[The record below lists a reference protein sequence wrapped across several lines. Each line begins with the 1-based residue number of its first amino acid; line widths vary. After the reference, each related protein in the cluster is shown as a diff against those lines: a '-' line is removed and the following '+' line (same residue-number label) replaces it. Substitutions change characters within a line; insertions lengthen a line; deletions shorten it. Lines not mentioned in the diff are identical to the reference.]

1 MGTEATMRS
10 ANVAEDVGETE
21 FVRPALVR
29 LKLDL
34 EQLETELYDG
44 FGRRRDVLEWMQRLC
59 VRTLGRTRQEFI
71 RGLARQFRGK
81 VDDRRDRALLSAL
94 LVPAARDRDLDADVV
109 DELRERLAATV
120 LAPAYHRALRHLRK
134 DAGEYIDS
142 TSGETSGHDP
152 QVQRYV
158 AMRPAVDELEENQ
171 SSVLEAVLEGFGEP
185 RDILEWGRDVELATH
200 GEISDQFIRR
210 CYSEASTRRM
220 LLGES
225 ASAGPGRRDHL
236 ESAREL
242 FAATYLIPA
251 FNRGV
256 RDLVGRAGEQ
266 PDDQSNP
273 SHGAHL

>member
-1 MGTEATMRS
+1 MKS
-10 ANVAEDVGETE
+10 ANDEVAETE

-44 FGRRRDVLEWMQRLC
+44 FGRRRDALEWMQRLC

-81 VDDRRDRALLSAL
+81 VDDRRERALLSAL
-94 LVPAARDRDLDADVV
+94 LVPAARDRDLEPEVV
-109 DELRERLAATV
+109 AELRERLAATV

-142 TSGETSGHDP
+142 SSGDTSGHDP

-158 AMRPAVDELEENQ
+158 AMRPAVDELEANQ
-171 SSVLEAVLEGFGEP
+171 SAVLEAVLDGFEEP

-210 CYSEASTRRM
+210 CYSEPSTRQM
-220 LLGES
+220 LLSG
-225 ASAGPGRRDHL
+225 ARADA
-236 ESAREL
+236 SAREL

-251 FNRGV
+251 FNQGV

-266 PDDQSNP
+266 PDKDSSP
-273 SHGAHL
+273 STGAHL